1 MCDITYT
8 PSHFT
13 GVLGFVC
20 FLIRRRSGATMDD
33 NSVSDSNVKVAVR
46 VRPMNRRG
54 EYKRLHSLVSVKP
67 FKGNR
72 PPSKG
77 SIGPALHPYLS
88 PCLLSFNF
96 W

>member
-1 MCDITYT
+1 
-8 PSHFT
+8 
-13 GVLGFVC
+13 
-20 FLIRRRSGATMDD
+20 MDD
-33 NSVSDSNVKVAVR
+33 NGVSDSNVKVAVR

-54 EYKRLHSLVSVKP
+54 EYKRLHSLVSMKP